1 MAERGI
7 GKKRSLS
14 CYQNKVNKLTE
25 WYEKLLL
32 EREDNP
38 NKINPNTKQE
48 VKRNELKPLNY
59 YIELIKKSKE

>member
-7 GKKRSLS
+7 GKERSLS
-14 CYQNKVNKLTE
+14 CYQNKINKLTE

-32 EREDNP
+32 ERENHP

-48 VKRNELKPLNY
+48 VKRKELKPLNY
-59 YIELIKKSKE
+59 YIELIKGVK